1 MKKVNTRIPKLE
13 KSPSTCLK
21 LNILEKTN
29 VAIDKRSVL
38 VRSAANTRIH
48 LLAFCEDVQMENEV
62 DIINE
67 NIKVR
72 YTAISTK
79 IPLIYLLFH
88 YPAPIPIESATN
100 YAAIPPS

>member
-1 MKKVNTRIPKLE
+1 MKKANTRIPKLE
-13 KSPSTCLK
+13 KGPSTCLT
-21 LNILEKTN
+21 LNILKKTN

-38 VRSAANTRIH
+38 IKSAANTPNR

-62 DIINE
+62 DMINE

-79 IPLIYLLFH
+79 IPLIYSLFH
-88 YPAPIPIESATN
+88 
-100 YAAIPPS
+100 